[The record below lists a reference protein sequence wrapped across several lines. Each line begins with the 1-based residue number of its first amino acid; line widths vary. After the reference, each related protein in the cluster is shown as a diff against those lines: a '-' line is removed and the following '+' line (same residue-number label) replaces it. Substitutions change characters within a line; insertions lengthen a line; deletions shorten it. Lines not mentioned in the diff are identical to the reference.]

1 MSINDHDQ
9 QPRNPLPNYL
19 HPYGAIDLA
28 TVEKIEADFF
38 NTWQARIE
46 APLDTIPRESSDM
59 HLPGLIP
66 PHAGPISAG
75 YTSKYYKAQFRMT
88 MASYRNTATCLETI
102 VNYYSTIKAD
112 LQKVVSYH
120 DQAVAAEKVAA
131 DKAAADKA
139 AATLCIQCTYRVHH
153 AKRELAVAKK
163 AAAKKAAAKE
173 RAANRVARDRQLVEL
188 EAKLEQLRAEQQ
200 ESQMQYD
207 GDSDHDPAGEN
218 SPANDATNADGT
230 LTPLTPNT
238 LAEMEEAAKALTDAD
253 KADADKAE
261 VEAKAKAK
269 AKADADKAE
278 VVAET
283 ESEEEAEH
291 KNPPPVHGQGKGP
304 MRRPENHSTPGLNS
318 DSVVVPQAESKE
330 GDEGQG
336 EDLRTSKKS
345 NVSQHPT
352 HKVFIAALVECKSC
366 DELRDFGR
374 SYMKPEPPL
383 KKCTRAKMEKH
394 VKGVYQN
401 AGMSMNTGSS
411 LGRLLQIT
419 VEESKKAEALADRER
434 RDLKRKLD
442 DAPDTDAK
450 PAKRKLDD
458 APDTDAKPANAKD
471 VKNKD
476 KPRIQRQNAS
486 ACGLNGERP
495 VDLSKGSSPRKPI
508 SL

>member
-253 KADADKAE
+253 KADADKADADKAE

-450 PAKRKLDD
+450 PA
-458 APDTDAKPANAKD
+458 NAKD